1 MPRTPAAVTREQIL
15 AVADEL
21 FYQRGVRA
29 VGMDE
34 VVRATGLGKMT
45 IYRQFPTKDELV
57 AAFLARRSL
66 RLRGEVEAAIAAAR
80 TPRAKVLAIVRWIA
94 AGLRQEDF
102 RGCPFQNTSSEF
114 PEADHPARPVIAA
127 HEEYFRARWREL
139 AAAAGARQPD
149 RLARELVLL
158 MNGAYATGHVL
169 GAEEAGRHLLP
180 MATRIVD
187 AYMPA
192 GRAAA

>member
-15 AVADEL
+15 TVADEL

-34 VVRATGLGKMT
+34 VVRETGLGKMT

-57 AAFLARRSL
+57 AAFLARRSA
-66 RLRGEVEAAIAAAR
+66 RLRGEVDAAIARAR
-80 TPRAKVLAIVRWIA
+80 TPRAKILAIVRWIVG
-94 AGLRQEDF
+94 GLHQEDF

-114 PEADHPARPVIAA
+114 PEPDHPARPVIAA
-127 HEEYFRARWREL
+127 HEDFFRARWREL
-139 AAAAGARQPD
+139 AAAGGARQPD
-149 RLARELVLL
+149 RMAHELVLL

-169 GAEEAGRHLLP
+169 GVQDASRHVLP
-180 MATRIVD
+180 MATRVVD
-187 AYMPA
+187 AYLPPA
-192 GRAAA
+192 RAAA